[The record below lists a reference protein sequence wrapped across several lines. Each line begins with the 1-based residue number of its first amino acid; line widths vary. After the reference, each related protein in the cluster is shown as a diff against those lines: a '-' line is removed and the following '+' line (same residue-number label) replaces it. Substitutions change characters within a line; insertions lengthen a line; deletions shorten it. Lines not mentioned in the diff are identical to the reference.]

1 MTTSPVAALD
11 EVEVIYPGRGP
22 ALGPFSLALAPGEI
36 LALVGPSG
44 CGKST
49 ALRLLAGLE
58 SPTRGAVRRIADR
71 GEISVVFQSPTLA
84 PWLSAEANVALP
96 LELAGTPRR
105 EARDQARAALA
116 RVGLADAALARPA
129 QLSGG
134 MAMRASLARALV
146 TNPKL
151 LLLDEPFAALDE
163 ITRRS
168 LADDL
173 LAIWSEAR
181 PAIVFVTH
189 NVEEAVYM
197 ASRVVVMS
205 AGPGKS
211 AGETATAAPVPRPE
225 AFRTSPPFRD
235 AAEAISRQLAQA
247 MARP

>member
-1 MTTSPVAALD
+1 MTEVVASLSG
-11 EVEVIYPGRGP
+11 VEVDYPGRGK
-22 ALGPFSLALAPGEI
+22 ALGPFDLSLAAGEI
-36 LALVGPSG
+36 VALVGPSG

-58 SPTRGAVRRIADR
+58 PATRGAIQRTAGR
-71 GEISVVFQSPTLA
+71 GETAVVFQSPTLA

-96 LELAGTPRR
+96 LELAGV
-105 EARDQARAALA
+105 ARPAARARAGEALA
-116 RVGLADAALARPA
+116 RVGLGEARRARPA

-146 TNPKL
+146 THPKL

-163 ITRRS
+163 ITRRA

-181 PAIVFVTH
+181 PTIVFVTH

-197 ASRVVVMS
+197 AGRVIVMTP
-205 AGPGKS
+205 GPGRA
-211 AGETATAAPVPRPE
+211 AGETVIDASSPREVGFRATAL
-225 AFRTSPPFRD
+225 FRQ
-235 AAEAISRQLAQA
+235 AAEAISERLATA
-247 MARP
+247 SRATP